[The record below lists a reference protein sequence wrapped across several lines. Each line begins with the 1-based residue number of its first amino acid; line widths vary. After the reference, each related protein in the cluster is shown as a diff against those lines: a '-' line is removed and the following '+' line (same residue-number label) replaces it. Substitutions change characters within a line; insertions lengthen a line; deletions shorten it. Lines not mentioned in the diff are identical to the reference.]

1 VNFSNFALTFL
12 VFPSQVLCKKN
23 ETILSSYEWSFL
35 LLSFLFGL
43 GDFAGRVVGTFWP
56 PYSRKFLV
64 SGLMFRIPL
73 AVVILMNIFM
83 DNTPWNSPFL
93 ISTMTFIYAITGGF
107 ISASCCTSV
116 PCRLENHEQEF
127 GGFTVSLTITAG
139 ITFGSVISLMS
150 FN

>member
-1 VNFSNFALTFL
+1 MNFTNFALTFF
-12 VFPSQVLCKKN
+12 VYPSQVLCKKN
-23 ETILSSYEWSFL
+23 ESILSTYEWSFL

-43 GDFAGRVVGTFWP
+43 GDFAGRVLGSFWP

-64 SGLMFRIPL
+64 SGLLFRIPI

-83 DNTPWNSPFL
+83 DNTSWNSPFL
-93 ISTMTFIYAITGGF
+93 ISIMAFVFSISGGF
-107 ISASCCTSV
+107 LSASCCTSV
-116 PCRLENHEQEF
+116 PCRLENYEQEF

-139 ITFGSVISLMS
+139 ITIGSVISLMS